1 MKKTNL
7 FRTIILAL
15 AVALTVSLCACG
27 NSKSEA
33 VSSDIASQSELT
45 AAQQVENH
53 LLDEF
58 TKMYGENMEL
68 CEFKTSKIYSA
79 EEIAEEAELFQDYNF
94 SDNDIVFAATYDLK
108 APDGTDP
115 IPLTPANGELD
126 GQWVRDKYA
135 CGYLK
140 FVSEGEYVLE
150 SWGTSF

>member
-1 MKKTNL
+1 MKKTKL

-27 NSKSEA
+27 NSKTEA

-45 AAQQVENH
+45 PAQQVENH
-53 LLDEF
+53 LLEEF
-58 TKMYGENMEL
+58 TKMYGDNMEL
-68 CEFKTSKIYSA
+68 CEFKTIKIYSA
-79 EEIAEEAELFQDYNF
+79 EEIEENAELFQDLKF

-108 APDGTDP
+108 APDGMDP
-115 IPLTPANGELD
+115 TPLTPANGEED